1 MNNPKPDDVIDGLDC
16 CAIENCHECPY
27 RLYFECK
34 QVLIRDAVELIKKY
48 KEARNETQSN
58 ES

>member
-1 MNNPKPDDVIDGLDC
+1 MIVVKQPKPDDVIDGLDC

-34 QVLIRDAVELIKKY
+34 QVLLRDAVEIIKKY
-48 KEARNETQSN
+48 KE
-58 ES
+58 

>member
-1 MNNPKPDDVIDGLDC
+1 MKPDDVIDGLDC

-48 KEARNETQSN
+48 KEVRNEPQSN

>member
-1 MNNPKPDDVIDGLDC
+1 MTTKINDVIDALEC

-34 QVLIRDAVELIKKY
+34 QTLARDAVEVIRKLKG
-48 KEARNETQSN
+48 ESNETLL
-58 ES
+58 